1 MDIFKEHLW
10 YSYTNEWMNWHCL
23 SLEAVLE
30 IIQKNKNNEKVSS
43 LEQYIDNSTTSSNN
57 ELEVNFEN
65 VVGQE
70 SLNRFDQ
77 NQRNKNKRRK
87 KRNRNKPKKNA

>member
-1 MDIFKEHLW
+1 M
-10 YSYTNEWMNWHCL
+10 
-23 SLEAVLE
+23 SLDAVLE

-43 LEQYIDNSTTSSNN
+43 LEQYIDNLTTSSNK
-57 ELEVNFEN
+57 ELVVNFEN
-65 VVGQE
+65 VVGKE

-77 NQRNKNKRRK
+77 NQRNKNKRPK

>member
-1 MDIFKEHLW
+1 MKIASVPDVFTSNITPINK
-10 YSYTNEWMNWHCL
+10 T
-23 SLEAVLE
+23 EANSVA
-30 IIQKNKNNEKVSS
+30 EKVSS
-43 LEQYIDNSTTSSNN
+43 LEQYIDNSTTSLNK

-77 NQRNKNKRRK
+77 NQRNKNKRRNW
-87 KRNRNKPKKNA
+87 KRYRGQGR